1 MAVCRP
7 EPGLWGLCCAGVE
20 LQGASGRHNQ
30 EIAQIGM
37 PRSAKMSMAETDDG
51 RVVILVPCAVFIN
64 IRIILAIYRIRDCIR
79 IRTEL
84 HCPEGNRSTG
94 EGVSHIGGTDKRL
107 IIIDQAIG
115 RMSDIMLSTYRIRL
129 PT

>member
-7 EPGLWGLCCAGVE
+7 EPGLWRLCCAGVE

-79 IRTEL
+79 IGTEL

-94 EGVSHIGGTDKRL
+94 EGVSHLGGTDKWL
-107 IIIDQAIG
+107 YVIDQAIG
-115 RMSDIMLSTYRIRL
+115 RLGGGTPRTARIRR
-129 PT
+129 P